1 MVVNYYG
8 STMAHP
14 TFSMPDEM
22 LEDLEERVEEA
33 DSNRS
38 RYVREALVARFQA
51 EDDDEWEAPESYTVE
66 VNGL

>member
-1 MVVNYYG
+1 
-8 STMAHP
+8 MAHP

-22 LEDLEERVEEA
+22 LEDLEERVGEA
-33 DSNRS
+33 GTNRS

-51 EDDDEWEAPESYTVE
+51 EDDGEWEAPESYTVE

>member
-1 MVVNYYG
+1 
-8 STMAHP
+8 
-14 TFSMPDEM
+14 MPDEM
-22 LEDLEERVEEA
+22 LEDLEERVEDA

-51 EDDDEWEAPESYTVE
+51 EDEGEWEAPESYTVE